1 MQEMYQTP
9 MQEMYQTPM
18 QEMYQTPMQETP
30 TPTPSSKKSTL
41 KFYEID
47 PNFNFNYV
55 KEEPTYPD
63 LIKSGVS
70 SGIVFYGGGNSP
82 ENKVKEKGNDLLNFL
97 SDKGKLK
104 ENNGSDNKTL
114 YNKTMEVIYI
124 ISTMNDKQLSK
135 KNLVSYLEKR
145 TDSTSIDKYNDKNE
159 VDKKIFLYDFIKNNM
174 INAADGPNRLGF
186 ILGLS
191 MEINNAKKKN
201 FWWS

>member
-1 MQEMYQTP
+1 
-9 MQEMYQTPM
+9 
-18 QEMYQTPMQETP
+18 P

-70 SGIVFYGGGNSP
+70 SGIILYGGGNSP

-97 SDKGKLK
+97 LDKGKLK
-104 ENNGSDNKTL
+104 ENNGSDNDTL
-114 YNKTMEVIYI
+114 SNKTAEVIYI
-124 ISTMNDKQLSK
+124 ISTMNNKQLSK
-135 KNLVSYLEKR
+135 KNLVNYLEKR
-145 TDSTSIDKYNDKNE
+145 IDSNYNDKNE

-191 MEINNAKKKN
+191 MEINNAKKK
-201 FWWS
+201 FLGIFS